1 MPVMDAGHGC
11 RPWMPVMGAG
21 HGCRSWVQVM
31 GAGHGCRLW
40 VQVMGA
46 GQGYRRKGTITNS
59 PTACESLGRGRGW
72 CARYLWVPIWLN
84 PIYNHI
90 YQPLAHVREKGT
102 HTPSYMSALIYRS
115 WHIWCP

>member
-72 CARYLWVPIWLN
+72 CAGYLWVPIWLN
-84 PIYNHI
+84 PT
-90 YQPLAHVREKGT
+90 QQ
-102 HTPSYMSALIYRS
+102 
-115 WHIWCP
+115 